1 MIKYLLKHENRLVE
15 FYLIDITDTVINVK
29 KESIENLPEEV
40 LGKYVSGVV
49 GYNPVWTY
57 KTVNKKE
64 LLFEF
69 K

>member
-64 LLFEF
+64 LQFEF